1 MMTAENADNALK
13 NAQREIQNTRLIMM
27 KKFTNV
33 VEFYA
38 AEDSLVNDIYRS
50 YIIMEMASAD
60 LFGLIN
66 KSIYMRADLCY
77 QACRGLHN
85 LHSINLFH
93 RDIKPENF
101 LVKKRKGHL
110 EHYDAKLSDIGC
122 SRLLDDK

>member
-66 KSIYMRADLCY
+66 KSIYMRADL
-77 QACRGLHN
+77 
-85 LHSINLFH
+85 
-93 RDIKPENF
+93 
-101 LVKKRKGHL
+101 
-110 EHYDAKLSDIGC
+110 
-122 SRLLDDK
+122 